1 MLFTIQLC
9 YLKHAMLL
17 RGGTAAASSPLG
29 LTGCHPGWSWMIPSE
44 SFSSDLSA
52 RWPTPSRRPEP
63 CRLQRAGRRRRE
75 DFPERAEE
83 RQSEKTTHTSTFD
96 VLSLSGRLV
105 EAQEETQDHTPRK
118 QDSGFTHFAPTHR
131 FQHHTRCHINPQTRC
146 SGHTVWG

>member
-1 MLFTIQLC
+1 
-9 YLKHAMLL
+9 
-17 RGGTAAASSPLG
+17 
-29 LTGCHPGWSWMIPSE
+29 MIPSE

-63 CRLQRAGRRRRE
+63 CRLQRARSRRRE

-146 SGHTVWG
+146 SGNSVRLAGAPVTTAAILLSRYDEAKEGGEHKNKLFIQLTCVW